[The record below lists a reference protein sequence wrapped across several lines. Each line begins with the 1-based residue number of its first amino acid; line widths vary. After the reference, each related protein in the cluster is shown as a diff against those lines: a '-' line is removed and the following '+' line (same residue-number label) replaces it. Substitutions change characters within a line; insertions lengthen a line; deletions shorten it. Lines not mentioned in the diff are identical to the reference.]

1 MASFFFLKFM
11 EMKRDQIHLKNKLAM
26 QKHRK
31 QPDIIQSSKEL
42 KTHGDNTE
50 YQHREKNGTYEV
62 KNLKSP

>member
-42 KTHGDNTE
+42 KKHE
-50 YQHREKNGTYEV
+50 EKNDRYEV